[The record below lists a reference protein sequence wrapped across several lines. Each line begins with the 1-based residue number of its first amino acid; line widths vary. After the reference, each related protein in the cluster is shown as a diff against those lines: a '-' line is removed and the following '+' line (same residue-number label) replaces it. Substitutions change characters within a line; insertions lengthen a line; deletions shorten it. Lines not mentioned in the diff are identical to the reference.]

1 MRRQCEVSSRVNRP
15 GVSSGFRFE
24 VKLFLIVTLISF
36 TGSSFSAAGAA
47 EVVEFDSSIIRN
59 HVAILS
65 ADSLEGR
72 KVGTVGEEK
81 AARYIIE
88 QFQQIGLKP
97 AGDDNSFKQA
107 FDFTSEIKFGPA
119 NALTVDSRELKLN
132 EDYVPLKSSHIGDF
146 SFENLV
152 YVGYGIELDTMDH
165 HDYEGKDVEG
175 KAVLI
180 ERFAPDGNDPH
191 SAYYE
196 AATMDAKIA
205 EATKRGVS
213 GIFFFTPEDQDD
225 SLSQRKRSHTAE
237 RDIPILYLKRS
248 VFDANHATPKALAGV
263 SFAGKVDLQRIKS
276 TGHNV
281 LGLLAGERSDGSRIV
296 VVGAHYDHLGWG
308 GSGSGSL
315 YTGKEPQ
322 IHNGADDNASGTAGV
337 IELARYFASKKSEL
351 DYSLL
356 FMTFSGEESGLL
368 GSNYFV
374 KNPTIDLENVNFMIN
389 MDMIGRL
396 KEEKGLPVQGVGT
409 SPAFKEYFENYDE
422 DFKIVTSESGVGPSD
437 HTAFYNGGVPTLFF
451 FTGAHKQYHRPTDD
465 VDLVNASGEAKA
477 LTFIASCIERFAA
490 SKEKLEF
497 TRTKDAA
504 PGKSP
509 RFTVTLGVMPDY
521 TWEERGLHI
530 DGVTEE
536 RAADVAG
543 VLAGDIVIKIGEYEI
558 VDIYAYMAALSRF
571 RKGDTT
577 QVVVDRDGIE
587 LTMTLVF

>member
-1 MRRQCEVSSRVNRP
+1 MARQASASKRAIHHSRTRNKSFVVKMYLLGTLLSLAGISSV
-15 GVSSGFRFE
+15 VE
-24 VKLFLIVTLISF
+24 
-36 TGSSFSAAGAA
+36 A
-47 EVVEFDSSIIRN
+47 VEFDSTVIRE
-59 HVAILS
+59 HIAVLS

-72 KVGTVGEEK
+72 KVGSEGEAK
-81 AARYIIE
+81 AAEYIIE

-97 AGDDNSFKQA
+97 AGDDKSFKQA
-107 FDFTSEIKFGPA
+107 FEFTSEIRFGPS
-119 NALTVDSRELKLN
+119 NSLKIDSRELKIG
-132 EDYVPLKSSHIGDF
+132 DDFVPLKISHVGDF
-146 SFENLV
+146 SFTSLV
-152 YVGYGIELDTMDH
+152 YVGFGIELDSVEH
-165 HDYEGKDVEG
+165 HDYEGIDVEG

-180 ERFAPDGNDPH
+180 SRFAPDGNEPH
-191 SAYYE
+191 SAYYD
-196 AATMDAKIA
+196 AATIDAKIA
-205 EATKRGVS
+205 EATKHGVS

-225 SLSQRKRSHTAE
+225 SLSQRKRSHPTE
-237 RDIPILYLKRS
+237 RDIPIFYLKRT
-248 VFDANHATPKALAGV
+248 VFDDKHSTPEALASS
-263 SFAGKVDLQRIKS
+263 SFSGEADLQRIKS

-281 LGLLAGERSDGSRIV
+281 LGFLAGKKATDNRTV

-308 GSGSGSL
+308 GPGSGSL

-337 IELARYFASKKSEL
+337 IELARYFASKADEL
-351 DYSLL
+351 DYSIL

-374 KNPTIDLENVNFMIN
+374 KNPTIELDDVTFMIN

-409 SPAFKEYFENYDE
+409 SPAFKEYFEKYDG
-422 DFKIVTSESGVGPSD
+422 DFKITTSESGVGPSD

-465 VDLVNASGEAKA
+465 VGMINASGEASV
-477 LTFIASCIERFAA
+477 LTFVSSCIERFAA
-490 SKEKLEF
+490 STPKLEF
-497 TRTKDAA
+497 TKTKDDA

-521 TWEERGLHI
+521 TWEEKGLHI

-536 RAADVAG
+536 RAADIAG
-543 VLAGDIVIKIGEYEI
+543 ILSGDIVVKIGEYEI
-558 VDIYAYMAALSRF
+558 ADIYAYMAALSKF

-577 QVVVDRDGIE
+577 QVVVDRDGTE
-587 LTMTLVF
+587 LTMTLIF